1 MRSIKIDKWKAR
13 VPKFDKDNKTIIGS
27 DSVDEDLLVALNN
40 LIGAKK
46 PEEIPRG
53 IVKFQIFG
61 KLAESFD
68 KAVKTR
74 VLELEEREYKFLK
87 ETVEKD
93 IPSTWAL
100 NKNLQKAVNDFLDA
114 KEK

>member
-1 MRSIKIDKWKAR
+1 MRKIKIQTWKAR
-13 VPKFDKDNKTIIGS
+13 LPEFGEDGKTIIGS
-27 DSVDEDLLVALNN
+27 KEVDESLLIALNN

-46 PEEIPRG
+46 PEDIPRG

-61 KLAESFD
+61 KLAEAFD
-68 KAVKTR
+68 KASKTN

-100 NKNLQKAVNDFLDA
+100 NKDLSKAINDFLEA
-114 KEK
+114 KDE

>member
-1 MRSIKIDKWKAR
+1 MRKIKLDKWKAQ

-27 DSVDEDLLVALNN
+27 DLVDEDLLVALNN

-53 IVKFQIFG
+53 IEKFQIFG
-61 KLAESFD
+61 KLAEAFD
-68 KAVKTR
+68 KASTTR
-74 VLELEEREYKFLK
+74 VLELEDREYKFLK
-87 ETVEKD
+87 QTVEKD
-93 IPSTWAL
+93 VPSTWAL
-100 NKNLQKAVNDFLDA
+100 NKNLQKAINDFLDA

>member
-1 MRSIKIDKWKAR
+1 MRQIKLDKWKAK

-27 DSVDEDLLVALNN
+27 DLVDEDLLAAFNN

-53 IVKFQIFG
+53 IEKFQIFG
-61 KLAESFD
+61 KLAEAFD
-68 KAVKTR
+68 KAAKTR
-74 VLELEEREYKFLK
+74 ILELEDREYKFLK
-87 ETVEKD
+87 EIIEKD

>member
-1 MRSIKIDKWKAR
+1 MRKIKIQTWKAR
-13 VPKFDKDNKTIIGS
+13 LPEFGEDGKTIIGS
-27 DSVDEDLLVALNN
+27 KEVDESLLIALNN

-46 PEEIPRG
+46 PEDIPRG

-61 KLAESFD
+61 KLAEAFD
-68 KAVKTR
+68 KASKTN

-100 NKNLQKAVNDFLDA
+100 NKGLSKAINDFLEA
-114 KEK
+114 KDE